1 MVTLCLRVVLADWAG
16 MEVLHLAIYLLNQ
29 LLRVNITNISSND
42 VLPEVI
48 AINTAYLLVILYCHH
63 WVDDT
68 LQAFLNKTATAKVC
82 SSLNESAILQGEF
95 RFLASNLCLAILAQ
109 SLSNMNHLL
118 VSHLPAARHILNSS
132 LDSIIH
138 LIRSVQTLQIL
149 SHICRPTLLS
159 VSHITEG
166 EGHITH
172 TQENLVFASHV
183 LSRFSESFSSLLR
196 SHVQSGRYV
205 SSFYLTRQRLVVF
218 VGILFVCV
226 SIIKSFISLCKSLGF
241 VFLSFCPQ
249 TPYLFNHFLKFILN
263 CISHKLFAS
272 TISKTLFMLDIVLN
286 FVNQCSFQKTS
297 CYFIMYIQV
306 IFYCLTNTSKIQSNG
321 IIIIRTT
328 HLCSSLLNLHI
339 FQFWISI
346 KQLRVFLEQIVW
358 FLYNIRES
366 HSLLVHP
373 FLRVTENNIRHFVSP
388 LAISTTLPAS
398 SCLDSLSLL
407 FVLLHI
413 LCHREVIHTES
424 TLLCLVS
431 SSRTTLAS
439 ERESDIVATIDSIHS
454 NLLSILSI
462 STLITAH
469 INASLLQGIHHIAWS
484 IARNDSLL
492 KLIKS
497 VRSHKLCFKIE
508 HLIVFLDCI
517 KQLIVSIHPLIRYL
531 NIISL
536 LQILLFISLMV
547 SKFNHT
553 RNTAIIKRI
562 SVVGAN
568 TDFVR
573 QLQEL
578 LGNLVFYLIMS
589 LIAKRNQL
597 ILGILHGSKRINL
610 RRVLCYEHTKF

>member
-1 MVTLCLRVVLADWAG
+1 MRHLLRLGREFSITNRTDNQSLSVGVAAIVSSVIHICIPSISVGIQSIRDNLHRFRILIPLHILNGYHLWFHSIDKLGSTSSSLLVKFHLSMVTLCLRVVLADWAG

-42 VLPEVI
+42 VLTEVI
-48 AINTAYLLVILYCHH
+48 AINTAYLLVILHCHH
-63 WVDDT
+63 WVNDT
-68 LQAFLNKTATAKVC
+68 LQAFLNKTATAKVG
-82 SSLNESAILQGEF
+82 SSLNESAILQGEL
-95 RFLASNLCLAILAQ
+95 RFLASNLCLAVLAQ

-149 SHICRPTLLS
+149 SHICRPTL
-159 VSHITEG
+159 
-166 EGHITH
+166 
-172 TQENLVFASHV
+172 
-183 LSRFSESFSSLLR
+183 
-196 SHVQSGRYV
+196 
-205 SSFYLTRQRLVVF
+205 
-218 VGILFVCV
+218 
-226 SIIKSFISLCKSLGF
+226 
-241 VFLSFCPQ
+241 
-249 TPYLFNHFLKFILN
+249 
-263 CISHKLFAS
+263 
-272 TISKTLFMLDIVLN
+272 
-286 FVNQCSFQKTS
+286 
-297 CYFIMYIQV
+297 
-306 IFYCLTNTSKIQSNG
+306 
-321 IIIIRTT
+321 
-328 HLCSSLLNLHI
+328 
-339 FQFWISI
+339 
-346 KQLRVFLEQIVW
+346 
-358 FLYNIRES
+358 
-366 HSLLVHP
+366 
-373 FLRVTENNIRHFVSP
+373 
-388 LAISTTLPAS
+388 
-398 SCLDSLSLL
+398 
-407 FVLLHI
+407 
-413 LCHREVIHTES
+413 
-424 TLLCLVS
+424 
-431 SSRTTLAS
+431 AS
-439 ERESDIVATIDSIHS
+439 ERETDIVATIDSIHS

-469 INASLLQGIHHIAWS
+469 INASLLQGIYNITWS

-497 VRSHKLCFKIE
+497 VRSHKLGFKIE

-562 SVVGAN
+562 SVIRAN
-568 TDFVR
+568 TDFIR
-573 QLQEL
+573 QFQEL